1 MRIATAFILLIVLTS
16 NGAAQLVDT
25 LKVDFS
31 HKPKLYAAFDTR
43 NSFITNNL
51 AKIRG
56 VRLGV
61 SYNKRTKVGMSYNW
75 MDADFKQDRVVVYSD
90 STYTYPAQLNFV
102 FVSPFIEHAFWKR
115 KHLEVEIPVRLGVG
129 TSGYKYTDRLGMV
142 VRYNYKV
149 VLVYEPGMVITY
161 RFLRYLGL
169 SFGFGFRLMLIPNKA
184 LPERFTSPVYSL
196 GVRTY
201 LGDLWNDIK
210 PKKKKD

>member
-1 MRIATAFILLIVLTS
+1 MRIIIISILSLLCVANCWS
-16 NGAAQLVDT
+16 QLVDT
-25 LKVDFS
+25 LRVDFGS
-31 HKPKLYAAFDTR
+31 KPKLYAAFDAR
-43 NSFITNNL
+43 NSFITNDL

-61 SYNKRTKVGMSYNW
+61 SYNKRTRVGVSYNW
-75 MDADFKQDRVVVYSD
+75 MDADFVQDRVVEYAD
-90 STYTYPAQLNFV
+90 STYTYPARLSFV

-115 KHLEVEIPVRLGVG
+115 KHLEVEIPVRLGIG
-129 TSGYKYTDRLGMV
+129 TSGYRYTDRYDKVL
-142 VRYNYKV
+142 RYNFRT

-169 SFGFGFRLMLIPNKA
+169 SAGFGFRLMLISNRA